1 MVAATKLNLALQ
13 AIRSSR
19 RACVASLFAAAVFSL
34 ISFIAPAFARTS
46 PGQTPASASQSQQPV
61 LHVETDLQPLEVQVK
76 DAQGNDVLGLSAKI
90 SPFSKMANP
99 SRYPSSVPE
108 MILPALSF

>member
-34 ISFIAPAFARTS
+34 ISFIGFAFARRVRAKRPRLHRNRSSPSFTS
-46 PGQTPASASQSQQPV
+46 KQ
-61 LHVETDLQPLEVQVK
+61 
-76 DAQGNDVLGLSAKI
+76 I
-90 SPFSKMANP
+90 FSRSK
-99 SRYPSSVPE
+99 SR
-108 MILPALSF
+108 